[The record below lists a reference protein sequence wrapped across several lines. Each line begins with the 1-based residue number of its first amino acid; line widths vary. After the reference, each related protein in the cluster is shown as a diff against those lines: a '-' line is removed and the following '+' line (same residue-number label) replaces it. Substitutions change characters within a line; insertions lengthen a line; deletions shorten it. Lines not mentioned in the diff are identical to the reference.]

1 MAEYME
7 EFKFPDELEQ
17 EAKAVKEAED
27 KANAE
32 PEDSGVEI
40 IDDTPPED
48 RNKTPGEP
56 PEEIPEEKLSKYDES
71 FQARMKKF
79 TKGYHDE
86 RRAKEAAQ
94 RERDEAIRAAQIMAE
109 EAKRLQAQLEEGS
122 KMFID
127 QGKSAA
133 QLELD
138 AAKRQLKEAYEAG
151 DGELLAEAQYK
162 ISQATLKLD
171 KADSLK
177 PLQAKEFD
185 VQIPT
190 YDAQVQQQQQV
201 DPRTAKWLD
210 ENPWYGDDD
219 EMSASA
225 LGLHKKLE
233 KQFGKQFIGSEEYFK
248 TIDDTM
254 KRRFPEYFGSAG
266 QQDTSEE
273 EEKPQARAKPASNV
287 VAPATRSTAPSK
299 IRLTKSQVL
308 IAKKLGVPLELYAK
322 KVAEQTNGG
331 Q

>member
-17 EAKAVKEAED
+17 ENKATKVAED
-27 KANAE
+27 AANVAE
-32 PEDSGVEI
+32 PESEI
-40 IDDTPPED
+40 EIVDDTPPED
-48 RNKTPGEP
+48 RNRQPGEA
-56 PEEIPEEKLSKYDES
+56 PEEIPEAKLSKYDES
-71 FQARMKKF
+71 IQARMKKF

-86 RRAKEAAQ
+86 RRAKEAAE
-94 RERDEAIRAAQIMAE
+94 RERDEAIRAARIMAD
-109 EAKRLQAQLEEGS
+109 EAKNLQRQLEEGT
-122 KMFID
+122 KVFID

-133 QLELD
+133 QGELE
-138 AAKRQLKEAYEAG
+138 AAKRAFKDAYEAG
-151 DGELLAEAQYK
+151 DSDLLADAQAR
-162 ISQATLKLD
+162 ISQATIRIE
-171 KADSLK
+171 KADAIK
-177 PLQAKEFD
+177 PLQTREFD

-190 YDAQVQQQQQV
+190 YDVQEQQQQQV

-233 KQFGKQFIGSEEYFK
+233 KQFGKQYIGSEEYFK
-248 TIDDTM
+248 NIDDTM
-254 KRRFPEYFGSAG
+254 KRRFPEYFGSG
-266 QQDTSEE
+266 VEENLSEE

-299 IRLTKSQVL
+299 VRLTKSQVA

-322 KVAEQTNGG
+322 KVAEQMKGN

>member
-17 EAKAVKEAED
+17 EKKTTAAAED
-27 KANAE
+27 AANVAE
-32 PEDSGVEI
+32 PESEI
-40 IDDTPPED
+40 EIVDDTPPED
-48 RNKTPGEP
+48 RGRQPGEA
-56 PEEIPEEKLSKYDES
+56 PEEVPEAKLSKYDES
-71 FQARMKKF
+71 IQARMKKF

-86 RRAKEAAQ
+86 RRAKEAAE
-94 RERDEAIRAAQIMAE
+94 RERDEAIRAAKIMAD
-109 EAKRLQAQLEEGS
+109 EAKKLQQQLEEGT
-122 KMFID
+122 KVFID

-133 QLELD
+133 QAKLE
-138 AAKRQLKEAYEAG
+138 AAKRAFKDAYEAG
-151 DGELLAEAQYK
+151 DSDLLADAQAK
-162 ISQATLKLD
+162 ISQAAIEIE

-177 PLQAKEFD
+177 PLQTKEFD

-190 YDAQVQQQQQV
+190 YDVQEQQQPQV

-233 KQFGKQFIGSEEYFK
+233 KQFGKQYIGSEEYFK
-248 TIDDTM
+248 NIDDTM
-254 KRRFPEYFGSAG
+254 KRRFPEYFGSEVKEES
-266 QQDTSEE
+266 SEE
-273 EEKPQARAKPASNV
+273 EEKPQPRAKPASNV

-299 IRLTKSQVL
+299 VKLTKSQVA

-322 KVAEQTNGG
+322 KVAEQMKGN

>member
-7 EFKFPDELEQ
+7 EFKFPHELE
-17 EAKAVKEAED
+17 EENKATKTAED
-27 KANAE
+27 AANVAE
-32 PEDSGVEI
+32 PESEI
-40 IDDTPPED
+40 EIVDDTPPED
-48 RNKTPGEP
+48 RGRQPGEA
-56 PEEIPEEKLSKYDES
+56 PEEVPEAKLSKYDES
-71 FQARMKKF
+71 IQARMKKF

-86 RRAKEAAQ
+86 RRAKEAAE
-94 RERDEAIRAAQIMAE
+94 RERDEAIRAAKIMAD
-109 EAKRLQAQLEEGS
+109 EAKKLQQQLEEGT
-122 KMFID
+122 KVFID

-133 QLELD
+133 QAKLE
-138 AAKRQLKEAYEAG
+138 AAKRAFKDAYEAG
-151 DGELLAEAQYK
+151 DSDLLADAQAK
-162 ISQATLKLD
+162 ISQAAIEIE

-177 PLQAKEFD
+177 PLQTKEFD

-190 YDAQVQQQQQV
+190 YDVQEQQQPQV

-233 KQFGKQFIGSEEYFK
+233 KQFGKQYIGSEEYFK
-248 TIDDTM
+248 NIDDTM
-254 KRRFPEYFGSAG
+254 KRRFPEYFGSAVEE
-266 QQDTSEE
+266 DNSEE

-299 IRLTKSQVL
+299 VKLTKSQVA

-322 KVAEQTNGG
+322 KVAEQMKGN

>member
-1 MAEYME
+1 MAEFME

-17 EAKAVKEAED
+17 EKKATAEAED
-27 KANAE
+27 AANVAE
-32 PEDSGVEI
+32 PESEI
-40 IDDTPPED
+40 EIVDDTPPED
-48 RNKTPGEP
+48 RGRQPGEV
-56 PEEIPEEKLSKYDES
+56 PEEIPEAKLSKYDES
-71 FQARMKKF
+71 IQARMKKF

-86 RRAKEAAQ
+86 RRAKEAAE
-94 RERDEAIRAAQIMAE
+94 RERDEAIRAAKIMAE
-109 EAKRLQAQLEEGS
+109 EAKKLQQQLEEGS

-133 QLELD
+133 QMELE
-138 AAKRQLKEAYEAG
+138 AAKRQFKEAYEAG
-151 DGELLAEAQYK
+151 DSELLAEAQFK
-162 ISQATLKLD
+162 ISQATLKMD

-177 PLQAKEFD
+177 PLQTKEFD

-190 YDAQVQQQQQV
+190 YDVQEQQQQQV

-233 KQFGKQFIGSEEYFK
+233 KQFGKQYIGSEEYFK

-254 KRRFPEYFGSAG
+254 KRRFPEYFGSAV
-266 QQDTSEE
+266 QEDNSEE

-299 IRLTKSQVL
+299 VKLTKSQVA

-322 KVAEQTNGG
+322 KVAEQMKGN

>member
-17 EAKAVKEAED
+17 ENKATAAAEAA
-27 KANAE
+27 ANVAE
-32 PEDSGVEI
+32 PESEI
-40 IDDTPPED
+40 EIVDDTPPED
-48 RNKTPGEP
+48 RGRQPGEA
-56 PEEIPEEKLSKYDES
+56 PEEVPEAKLSKYDES
-71 FQARMKKF
+71 IQARMKKF

-86 RRAKEAAQ
+86 RRAKEAAE
-94 RERDEAIRAAQIMAE
+94 RERDEAIRAAKIMVE
-109 EAKRLQAQLEEGS
+109 EAKRLQSQLEEGT
-122 KMFID
+122 KVFID

-133 QLELD
+133 QAKLE
-138 AAKRQLKEAYEAG
+138 AAKRAFKDAYEAG
-151 DGELLAEAQYK
+151 DSDLLADAQAR
-162 ISQATLKLD
+162 ISQATIEIE
-171 KADSLK
+171 KADAIR
-177 PLQAKEFD
+177 PLQTKEYD

-190 YDAQVQQQQQV
+190 YDVQEQQQQQV

-233 KQFGKQFIGSEEYFK
+233 KQFGKQYIGSEEYFK
-248 TIDDTM
+248 NIDDTM
-254 KRRFPEYFGSAG
+254 KRRFPEYFGSAVE
-266 QQDTSEE
+266 DHSEE

-299 IRLTKSQVL
+299 VKLTKSQVA

-322 KVAEQTNGG
+322 KVAEQMKGN

>member
-17 EAKAVKEAED
+17 ENKATKVAED
-27 KANAE
+27 AANVAE
-32 PEDSGVEI
+32 PESEI
-40 IDDTPPED
+40 EIVDDTPPED
-48 RNKTPGEP
+48 RNRQPGEA
-56 PEEIPEEKLSKYDES
+56 PEEIPEAKLSKYDES
-71 FQARMKKF
+71 IQARMKKF

-86 RRAKEAAQ
+86 RRAKEAAE
-94 RERDEAIRAAQIMAE
+94 RERDEAIRAARIMAD
-109 EAKRLQAQLEEGS
+109 EAKNLQRQLEEGT
-122 KMFID
+122 KVFID

-133 QLELD
+133 QAELE
-138 AAKRQLKEAYEAG
+138 AAKRAFKDAYEAG
-151 DGELLAEAQYK
+151 DSDLLADAQTR
-162 ISQATLKLD
+162 ISQATIRIE
-171 KADSLK
+171 KADAIK
-177 PLQAKEFD
+177 PLQAREFD
-185 VQIPT
+185 VQIPS
-190 YDAQVQQQQQV
+190 YDTQEQQPQV

-233 KQFGKQFIGSEEYFK
+233 KQFGKQYIGSEEYFK
-248 TIDDTM
+248 TIDGTM
-254 KRRFPEYFGSAG
+254 KRRFPEYFGSEVEENL
-266 QQDTSEE
+266 SEE

-299 IRLTKSQVL
+299 VRLTKSQVA

-322 KVAEQTNGG
+322 KVAEQMKGN

>member
-7 EFKFPDELEQ
+7 EFKFPHELE
-17 EAKAVKEAED
+17 EENKATKTAED
-27 KANAE
+27 AANVDE
-32 PEDSGVEI
+32 PESEI
-40 IDDTPPED
+40 EIVDDTPPED
-48 RNKTPGEP
+48 RNRQPGEA
-56 PEEIPEEKLSKYDES
+56 PEEIPEAKLNKYDES
-71 FQARMKKF
+71 IQARMKKF

-86 RRAKEAAQ
+86 RRAKEAAE
-94 RERDEAIRAAQIMAE
+94 RERDEAIRAARIMAD
-109 EAKRLQAQLEEGS
+109 EAKNLQRQLEEGT
-122 KMFID
+122 KVFID

-133 QLELD
+133 QGELE
-138 AAKRQLKEAYEAG
+138 AAKRAFKDAYEAG
-151 DGELLAEAQYK
+151 DSDLLADAQAR
-162 ISQATLKLD
+162 ISQATIRIE
-171 KADSLK
+171 KADAIK
-177 PLQAKEFD
+177 PLQTREFD

-190 YDAQVQQQQQV
+190 YDVQEQQQQQV

-233 KQFGKQFIGSEEYFK
+233 KQFGKQYIGSEEYFK
-248 TIDDTM
+248 NIDDTM
-254 KRRFPEYFGSAG
+254 KRRFPEYFGSG
-266 QQDTSEE
+266 VEENLSEE

-299 IRLTKSQVL
+299 VRLTKSQVA

-322 KVAEQTNGG
+322 KVAEQMKGN

>member
-17 EAKAVKEAED
+17 EKKATKVAED
-27 KANAE
+27 AANVAE
-32 PEDSGVEI
+32 PESEI
-40 IDDTPPED
+40 EIVDDTPPED
-48 RNKTPGEP
+48 RNRQPGET
-56 PEEIPEEKLSKYDES
+56 PEEIPEAKLNKYDES
-71 FQARMKKF
+71 IQARMKKF

-86 RRAKEAAQ
+86 RRAKEAAE
-94 RERDEAIRAAQIMAE
+94 RERDEAIRAARIMAD
-109 EAKRLQAQLEEGS
+109 EAKNLQKQLEEGT
-122 KMFID
+122 KVFID

-133 QLELD
+133 QGELE
-138 AAKRQLKEAYEAG
+138 AAKRAFKDAYEAG
-151 DGELLAEAQYK
+151 DSDLLADAQAR
-162 ISQATLKLD
+162 ISQATIRIE
-171 KADSLK
+171 KADAIK
-177 PLQAKEFD
+177 PLQAREFD
-185 VQIPT
+185 VQIPS
-190 YDAQVQQQQQV
+190 YDAQEQQPQV

-233 KQFGKQFIGSEEYFK
+233 KQFGKQYIGSEEYFK
-248 TIDDTM
+248 TIDGTM
-254 KRRFPEYFGSAG
+254 KRRFPEYFGSEIEENL
-266 QQDTSEE
+266 SEE

-299 IRLTKSQVL
+299 VRLTKSQVA

-322 KVAEQTNGG
+322 KVAEQMKGN

>member
-17 EAKAVKEAED
+17 EKKTTQAAED
-27 KANAE
+27 AANVAD
-32 PEDSGVEI
+32 PESEI
-40 IDDTPPED
+40 EIVDDTPPED
-48 RNKTPGEP
+48 RGRQPGEA
-56 PEEIPEEKLSKYDES
+56 PEEVPEAKLSKYDES
-71 FQARMKKF
+71 IQARMKKF

-86 RRAKEAAQ
+86 RRAKEAAE
-94 RERDEAIRAAQIMAE
+94 RERDEAIRAAKIMAD
-109 EAKRLQAQLEEGS
+109 EAKKLQQQLEEGT
-122 KMFID
+122 KVFID

-133 QLELD
+133 QAKLE
-138 AAKRQLKEAYEAG
+138 AAKRAFKDAYEAG
-151 DGELLAEAQYK
+151 DSDLLADAQAK
-162 ISQATLKLD
+162 ISQAAIEIE

-177 PLQAKEFD
+177 PLQTKEFD

-190 YDAQVQQQQQV
+190 YDVQEQQQPQV

-233 KQFGKQFIGSEEYFK
+233 KQFGKQYIGSEEYFK
-248 TIDDTM
+248 NIDDTM
-254 KRRFPEYFGSAG
+254 KRRFPEYFGSAVEE
-266 QQDTSEE
+266 DNSEE

-299 IRLTKSQVL
+299 VKLTKSQVA

-322 KVAEQTNGG
+322 KVAEQMKGN

>member
-17 EAKAVKEAED
+17 EKKTTQAAED
-27 KANAE
+27 AANVAD
-32 PEDSGVEI
+32 PESEI
-40 IDDTPPED
+40 EIVDDTPPED
-48 RNKTPGEP
+48 RGRQPGEA
-56 PEEIPEEKLSKYDES
+56 PEEISEAKLSKYDES
-71 FQARMKKF
+71 IQARMKKF

-86 RRAKEAAQ
+86 RRAKEAAE
-94 RERDEAIRAAQIMAE
+94 RERDEAIRAAKIMAD
-109 EAKRLQAQLEEGS
+109 EAKKLQQQLEEGT
-122 KMFID
+122 KVFID

-133 QLELD
+133 QAKLE
-138 AAKRQLKEAYEAG
+138 AAKRAFKDAYEAG
-151 DGELLAEAQYK
+151 DSDLLADAQAK
-162 ISQATLKLD
+162 ISQATIEIE

-177 PLQAKEFD
+177 PLQTKEFD

-190 YDAQVQQQQQV
+190 YDVQEQQQPQV

-233 KQFGKQFIGSEEYFK
+233 KQFGKQYIGSEEYFK
-248 TIDDTM
+248 NIDDTM
-254 KRRFPEYFGSAG
+254 KRRFPEYFGSAVEE
-266 QQDTSEE
+266 DNSEE

-299 IRLTKSQVL
+299 VKLTKSQVA

-322 KVAEQTNGG
+322 KVAEQMKGN

>member
-17 EAKAVKEAED
+17 ENKATAAAEEA
-27 KANAE
+27 ANVAE
-32 PEDSGVEI
+32 PESEI
-40 IDDTPPED
+40 EIVDDTPPED
-48 RNKTPGEP
+48 RGRQPGEA
-56 PEEIPEEKLSKYDES
+56 PEEVPEAKLSKYDES
-71 FQARMKKF
+71 IQARMKKF

-86 RRAKEAAQ
+86 RRAKEAAE
-94 RERDEAIRAAQIMAE
+94 RERDEAIRAAKIMAD
-109 EAKRLQAQLEEGS
+109 EAKRLQFQLEEGT
-122 KMFID
+122 KVFID

-133 QLELD
+133 QAKLE
-138 AAKRQLKEAYEAG
+138 AAKRAFKDAYEAG
-151 DGELLAEAQYK
+151 DSDLLADAQAR
-162 ISQATLKLD
+162 ISQATIEIE
-171 KADSLK
+171 KADSLR
-177 PLQAKEFD
+177 PLQTKEFD

-190 YDAQVQQQQQV
+190 YDVQEQQQV

-233 KQFGKQFIGSEEYFK
+233 KQFGKQYIGSEEYFK
-248 TIDDTM
+248 TIDVTM
-254 KRRFPEYFGSAG
+254 KRRFPEYFGSAVEE
-266 QQDTSEE
+266 DNSEE

-299 IRLTKSQVL
+299 VKLTKSQVA

-322 KVAEQTNGG
+322 KVAEQMKGN